1 MSERAREREREKK
14 SCKEYDTLSL
24 YVRLNAGCVYKG
36 RGEKK
41 KKNKGTRLSD

>member
-1 MSERAREREREKK
+1 MSERARKRERKK
-14 SCKEYDTLSL
+14 SSKEYDTLSL

-41 KKNKGTRLSD
+41 KNKGTRLSD